1 MSAITQAERQ
11 KYAEIFQARGQ
22 VNGYMSGAIAR
33 DVLLNSNLPP
43 NRLERIWDLSDIDKD
58 GNLDFE
64 EFCIAMHLTFGCING
79 VEPPVS
85 LPPSLVPNNK
95 AHLLPQQSYP
105 TVYQQS
111 QPTGYQQPQP
121 TGYQQP
127 QPTGYQQPQPTGYQQ
142 PQPTG
147 YYTPSPQQQPMQI
160 GYQPTGYQ
168 QPQPTG
174 YQQPQP
180 TGYQQQVEPEFS
192 WDMTKDE
199 MTSYQNIYAKYA
211 NDTGKVK
218 FSQMEDFYTTLGL
231 SRTDL
236 TNAWTLI
243 DVNHTNSLT
252 QDQCLMFYHVLNQR
266 TKGVRIPKELPPD
279 LHAAFA
285 GEYAADFGER
295 PGSGTGARKGTNQ
308 SMSNSAKLA
317 DSYVN
322 RLGAAS
328 TSLTH
333 RATTSGG
340 RYDEEDMLRRE
351 LAELKERVKQAEEEH
366 QKKTKEQ
373 HETFAAR
380 PLRDQF
386 QALYDYKL
394 RQLTDQNDIEDKVRK
409 QERDI
414 DAARDA
420 VRRLNRIVD
429 EVRSK
434 KRELESLLEERRMEV
449 QKVLRASS

>member
-22 VNGYMSGAIAR
+22 VNGYMSGATAR

-64 EFCIAMHLTFGCING
+64 EFCVAMHLTFDCING
-79 VEPPVS
+79 NEAPIS
-85 LPPSLVPNNK
+85 LPPSLIPANK
-95 AHLLPQQSYP
+95 AHLLPQQQYAQP
-105 TVYQQS
+105 TGYQQAQPTGYQGYQQP

-147 YYTPSPQQQPMQI
+147 YY
-160 GYQPTGYQ
+160 G
-168 QPQPTG
+168 QPQ
-174 YQQPQP
+174 
-180 TGYQQQVEPEFS
+180 ELEFS
-192 WDMTKDE
+192 WDMTPDE
-199 MTSYQNIYAKYA
+199 MTSYQNIYSKYA

-218 FSQMEDFYTTLGL
+218 FSRMEDFYNTLGL
-231 SRTDL
+231 PRTDL

-243 DVNHTNSLT
+243 DVNHTNALT

-266 TKGVRIPKELPPD
+266 TRGIRIPKELPPD

-328 TSLTH
+328 TSLSSKSTK
-333 RATTSGG
+333 AGNK
-340 RYDEEDMLRRE
+340 YDEEDMLKRE
-351 LAELKERVKQAEEEH
+351 LAELKERVKEAERKANEA
-366 QKKTKEQ
+366 KES
-373 HETFAAR
+373 ENYESFASR

-394 RQLTDQNDIEDKVRK
+394 RQLTDQSDIEDKVRK

-429 EVRSK
+429 DVRSK
-434 KRELESLLEERRMEV
+434 KRELESLLEERRLEV
-449 QKVLRASS
+449 QKALRASE

>member
-85 LPPSLVPNNK
+85 LPPSLVPSNK
-95 AHLLPQQSYP
+95 THLLPQQQQQFA
-105 TVYQQS
+105 TGYQQA
-111 QPTGYQQPQP
+111 QPTGYYSPQAQPQMPMQTGYQQPQP

-147 YYTPSPQQQPMQI
+147 F
-160 GYQPTGYQ
+160 YQ
-168 QPQPTG
+168 QPQ
-174 YQQPQP
+174 
-180 TGYQQQVEPEFS
+180 EPEFS

-328 TSLTH
+328 TSLSH
-333 RATTSGG
+333 RSTTSSSG

-351 LAELKERVKQAEEEH
+351 LAELKERVKEAERKANEAKESEH
-366 QKKTKEQ
+366 YES
-373 HETFAAR
+373 FAAR

-394 RQLTDQNDIEDKVRK
+394 RQLTDQSDIEDKVRK

-449 QKVLRASS
+449 QKVLRA

>member
-22 VNGYMSGAIAR
+22 VNGYMTGANAR

-64 EFCIAMHLTFGCING
+64 EFCIAMHLTFDCING
-79 VEPPVS
+79 NEAPIS
-85 LPPSLVPNNK
+85 LPPSLIPANK
-95 AHLLPQQSYP
+95 VHLLPPQQQYA
-105 TVYQQS
+105 QQTGFQ
-111 QPTGYQQPQP
+111 QPQQPQQTGYQGYQ
-121 TGYQQP
+121 GYQQ
-127 QPTGYQQPQPTGYQQ
+127 QQPQPTGYQQ

-147 YYTPSPQQQPMQI
+147 YYPQQQ
-160 GYQPTGYQ
+160 
-168 QPQPTG
+168 
-174 YQQPQP
+174 
-180 TGYQQQVEPEFS
+180 QQQEPEFS
-192 WDMTKDE
+192 WDMTSDE

-211 NDTGKVK
+211 NDSGKVK
-218 FSQMEDFYTTLGL
+218 FGQMDDFYTTLGL
-231 SRTDL
+231 PRTDL

-243 DVNHTNSLT
+243 DVNHTNALT

-266 TKGVRIPKELPPD
+266 TRGVRIPKELPPD

-295 PGSGTGARKGTNQ
+295 PGAGTGARKGTNQ

-328 TSLTH
+328 TALGSKGTQ
-333 RATTSGG
+333 GNK
-340 RYDEEDMLRRE
+340 YDEEDMLKRE
-351 LAELKERVKQAEEEH
+351 LQELKERVKEAE
-366 QKKTKEQ
+366 KKSAESKQSENY
-373 HETFAAR
+373 ESFAAR

-394 RQLTDQNDIEDKVRK
+394 RQLTDQTDIEDKVRK

-429 EVRSK
+429 DVRSK
-434 KRELESLLEERRMEV
+434 KRELETLLEERRLEV
-449 QKVLRASS
+449 QKTLRASE

>member
-1 MSAITQAERQ
+1 
-11 KYAEIFQARGQ
+11 
-22 VNGYMSGAIAR
+22 
-33 DVLLNSNLPP
+33 
-43 NRLERIWDLSDIDKD
+43 
-58 GNLDFE
+58 
-64 EFCIAMHLTFGCING
+64 MHLTFGCING

-85 LPPSLVPNNK
+85 LPPSLVPSNK
-95 AHLLPQQSYP
+95 THLLPQQQQFA
-105 TVYQQS
+105 TGYQQAQPTGYYS
-111 QPTGYQQPQP
+111 PQPQPQMPMQTGYQQPQPTGYQQPQP

-147 YYTPSPQQQPMQI
+147 Y
-160 GYQPTGYQ
+160 Q

-174 YQQPQP
+174 FYQQPQ
-180 TGYQQQVEPEFS
+180 EPEFS

-308 SMSNSAKLA
+308 SMSKSAKLA

-328 TSLTH
+328 TSLSH
-333 RATTSGG
+333 RSTTSSSG

-351 LAELKERVKQAEEEH
+351 LAELKERVKEAERKANEAKESEH
-366 QKKTKEQ
+366 YES
-373 HETFAAR
+373 FAAR

-394 RQLTDQNDIEDKVRK
+394 RQLTDQSDIEDKVRK

-449 QKVLRASS
+449 QKVLRA